1 MSDAALVPIRRAGAR
16 LLVGAFAANCVVL
29 GAVGLTAGKSGAFP
43 VVAIAVALTL
53 IPTVWVFRSETVDAA
68 QRIALALTAVC
79 FPGLFLYLMSGHL
92 WQMDMHMYFFA
103 MLAGLTV
110 LCDRRALIAAAGLIA
125 VHHLAFSILAPD
137 WVFAGGGDIPR
148 VMLHAVIVVLQT
160 GMLLWV
166 VGQLSA
172 LITGKAEEV
181 QRSLALQVEADVAR
195 GEAEASLK
203 ALKIAQAE
211 AERHRAA
218 EESMRRAAEA
228 ADRRRLVADALEA
241 RLGAIVSDLN
251 SMGVQLASSKEELV
265 RLLSGAALRSEQL
278 RKSHRRAEQE
288 VRAVAADTG
297 ALVSSIHAVGTNSG
311 EVRDT
316 ARAAASATRQLE
328 PEINS
333 LGGTVDAAS
342 QILGIISQVAAQ
354 SHMLSFNA
362 AIEAARQSGDGSG
375 FLVVASE
382 MKLLSSQTAEATRQ
396 IERHLTDIRA
406 ATASVSSAISD
417 ATGKVLSIDVS
428 TAGIVEAVSDQ
439 IRATTEIA
447 AAADEMAAQI
457 DAASGDVEALDR
469 VLSEVANAMQQ
480 ADQIATS
487 VSARSVELDQT
498 VRSVL
503 AELRAA

>member
-1 MSDAALVPIRRAGAR
+1 MSEAALFPIRRAGAR
-16 LLVGAFAANCVVL
+16 LLVGAFAANCIVL
-29 GAVGLTAGKSGAFP
+29 GVVGVMTGKAETFS
-43 VVAIAVALTL
+43 VVAIALALTVV
-53 IPTVWVFRSETVDAA
+53 PTLWVLRSPLVDAA
-68 QRIALALTAVC
+68 QRTALALTAVC
-79 FPGLFLYLMSGHL
+79 FPGLFLYLMNGHL

-125 VHHLAFSILAPD
+125 VHHLALSVLAPD

-148 VMLHAVIVVLQT
+148 VLLHAVIVVLQT
-160 GMLLWV
+160 GMLLWI
-166 VGQLSA
+166 VGQL
-172 LITGKAEEV
+172 TEFVNGKAEEA
-181 QRSLALQVEADVAR
+181 QRSVALRVEADVAR

-211 AERHRAA
+211 AEHHRVA
-218 EESMRRAAEA
+218 EEAMRRAAEA

-278 RKSHRRAEQE
+278 CKSHRRAEQE
-288 VRAVAADTG
+288 VRAVVADTG
-297 ALVSSIHAVGTNSG
+297 ALVSSIHAVGANSG
-311 EVRDT
+311 QARDT
-316 ARAAASATRQLE
+316 AREAASATQQLE
-328 PEINS
+328 PEIKV
-333 LGGTVDAAS
+333 LGSTVDAAS

-375 FLVVASE
+375 FLIVANE
-382 MKLLSSQTAEATRQ
+382 MKLLSSQTADATRQ
-396 IERHLTDIRA
+396 IERHLADIRA

-417 ATGKVLSIDVS
+417 ATGKVHSIDTS
-428 TAGIVEAVSDQ
+428 TAGIADAVSHQ

-447 AAADEMAAQI
+447 SAADEMAVQI
-457 DAASGDVEALDR
+457 DAASGDVEALGR
-469 VLSEVANAMQQ
+469 VLGEVANAMQQ

-487 VSARSVELDQT
+487 VSERSNELDQT

>member
-1 MSDAALVPIRRAGAR
+1 MTDIALVPIRRAGAR
-16 LLVGAFAANCVVL
+16 LLVGAFVANCVVL
-29 GAVGLTAGKSGAFP
+29 AAVGLLTGKAGTFP
-43 VVAIAVALTL
+43 IVAIAIALTI
-53 IPTVWVFRSETVDAA
+53 IPAVWVLRSGTIDAV
-68 QRIALALTAVC
+68 QRIVLALTAVC
-79 FPGLFLYLMSGHL
+79 FPGLFLYLMNGHL

-125 VHHLAFSILAPD
+125 VHHLSFSLLAPD

-148 VMLHAVIVVLQT
+148 VLLHAVIVVLQT
-160 GMLLWV
+160 GMLLWI
-166 VGQLSA
+166 VGQLSEF
-172 LITGKAEEV
+172 ITGKAEEA
-181 QRSLALQVEADVAR
+181 QRSLALRIEADVAR

-211 AERHRAA
+211 AERHRSA

-265 RLLSGAALRSEQL
+265 RLLSSAALRSEQL
-278 RKSHRRAEQE
+278 RKSHRRAEHE
-288 VRAVAADTG
+288 VRAVVADTG

-311 EVRDT
+311 QARDT
-316 ARAAASATRQLE
+316 AREAASATRQLE
-328 PEINS
+328 PEIKA
-333 LGGTVDAAS
+333 LGNTVDAAS

-375 FLVVASE
+375 FLVVANE

-396 IERHLTDIRA
+396 IERHLSDIRA
-406 ATASVSSAISD
+406 ATGSVSTAISD
-417 ATGKVLSIDVS
+417 ATGKVLSIDTS
-428 TAGIVEAVSDQ
+428 TAGIADAVGHQ

-447 AAADEMAAQI
+447 SAADEMAAQI
-457 DAASGDVEALDR
+457 DAASSDVEALDR
-469 VLSEVANAMQQ
+469 VLSEVANAMRQ

-487 VSARSVELDQT
+487 VSERSNELDHT

-503 AELRAA
+503 SELRAA